1 MQTAIMS
8 PFARTIVAVTPV
20 PLDRDSRTLKQAHS
34 LAAVGYRSLV
44 VAAGR
49 LIEVCADGEIPITQ
63 EALLSAP
70 SVTERRMDGLR
81 RANMPWLLHAGL
93 FVGWLG
99 VYGIRSI
106 LRPLRRLPYADLYI
120 LHECSAY
127 PAVAL
132 RARLARARFMYDA
145 HDFYSAIEPEARQ
158 AIFDRRFVAPF
169 IRMLERSA
177 MRHAAAVITVS
188 DGLAR
193 CLAQAY
199 GRTAFVIRNAHDAR
213 LDRQQVPE
221 LRERFGLTG
230 SELVLVTVGN
240 AKRGQALEQAIAAL
254 ARLPARVH
262 WVFVGSGYETLLPL
276 ARFEGVA
283 SRVHLT
289 GRLRPDEIVPTMR
302 DADAAVVLY
311 YAYSDNYRY
320 ALPNGFFQAMAAG
333 LPQIVPPL
341 PEIRHIALEY
351 GFGMEAN
358 PLDPSS
364 LEAAIGRLVD
374 DPDLCASLA
383 KAAGVAYSDLS
394 WPVEEAR
401 FLNVVRSILDMG
413 PTALSRPQLL

>member
-1 MQTAIMS
+1 MS

-127 PAVAL
+127 PAVVL
-132 RARLARARFMYDA
+132 RARLARARFIYDA

-158 AIFDRRFVAPF
+158 AAFDRRFVAPF
-169 IRMLERSA
+169 IRMLERRA

-240 AKRGQALEQAIAAL
+240 AK
-254 ARLPARVH
+254 PHVN
-262 WVFVGSGYETLLPL
+262 S
-276 ARFEGVA
+276 
-283 SRVHLT
+283 
-289 GRLRPDEIVPTMR
+289 
-302 DADAAVVLY
+302 
-311 YAYSDNYRY
+311 
-320 ALPNGFFQAMAAG
+320 
-333 LPQIVPPL
+333 
-341 PEIRHIALEY
+341 
-351 GFGMEAN
+351 
-358 PLDPSS
+358 
-364 LEAAIGRLVD
+364 
-374 DPDLCASLA
+374 
-383 KAAGVAYSDLS
+383 
-394 WPVEEAR
+394 
-401 FLNVVRSILDMG
+401 
-413 PTALSRPQLL
+413 